1 MNLAKCEFGA
11 TNVNYLGYRLTPEG
25 ILPGLDKLKAV
36 RDSKMPTNVQEI
48 RQFMGLC
55 NFFRAHVRNFSL
67 IGAPLNRLTS
77 KAADWKD
84 GVMPKEGVEAY
95 NSLKQAL
102 LSEPI
107 VDYPRKNRPYSLIVD
122 ASTGTSEIAGGLGA
136 ILTQTDENNDEKVI
150 AHASRKLLKHEKTTH
165 PFWWKCRQWCG
176 AWNILTLISE
186 GENLQCTQTTN
197 PLKHTAKGKTRP

>member
-1 MNLAKCEFGA
+1 MKGLINVIVYIDDFLLHSKTHTEHREQLEVLFNRLRTAGLKVNLGKCEFGA
-11 TNVNYLGYRLTPEG
+11 NNVNYLGYRLTPEG

-36 RDSKMPTNVQEI
+36 RDNKMPTNVQEI

-67 IGAPLNRLTS
+67 IGAPLNKLTS

-84 GVMPKEGVEAY
+84 GKLPEECVQAC

-122 ASTGTSEIAGGLGA
+122 ASTGTADIAGGLGA
-136 ILTQTDENNDEKVI
+136 ILTQK
-150 AHASRKLLKHEKTTH
+150 R
-165 PFWWKCRQWCG
+165 
-176 AWNILTLISE
+176 
-186 GENLQCTQTTN
+186 
-197 PLKHTAKGKTRP
+197 